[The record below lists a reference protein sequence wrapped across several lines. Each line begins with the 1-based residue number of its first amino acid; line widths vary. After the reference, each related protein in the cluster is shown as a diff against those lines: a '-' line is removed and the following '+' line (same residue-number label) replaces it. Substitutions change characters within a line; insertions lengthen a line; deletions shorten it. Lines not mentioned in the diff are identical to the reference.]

1 MQLNKSAFH
10 QTKAISMYSSAF
22 SGKERSTYAYI
33 PFGNFTGLDFRI
45 MCFRITFRNKF
56 RKGSKAVKMKAKRKK
71 RRALDLLIRR
81 AGNLRLLNK
90 HYRKKLLQ

>member
-22 SGKERSTYAYI
+22 SDKESSTYAYI

-45 MCFRITFRNKF
+45 MGFSITFRNKF
-56 RKGSKAVKMKAKRKK
+56 RKGSKAVRMKAKRRK
-71 RRALDLLIRR
+71 RHALYWLIRR
-81 AGNLRLLNK
+81 AGSLDFLNK
-90 HYRKKLLQ
+90 H